1 MIETIKE
8 YNKPQLVL
16 NVAQPRSKLQ
26 SVDLTSTTPG
36 ADVEVKLNGKVIG
49 TGKIKSTRVGNIILD
64 GELKK
69 GNFLVITISY
79 KDYLSRTDTQSVR

>member
-8 YNKPQLVL
+8 YNKPQLEL
-16 NVAQPRSKLQ
+16 NVLQPRSVSQ

-36 ADVEVKLNGKVIG
+36 ADVEVKLNGKVIC

-69 GNFLVITISY
+69 GNFLLITISH
-79 KDYLSRTDTQSVR
+79 KDYLSRTDTQRVR